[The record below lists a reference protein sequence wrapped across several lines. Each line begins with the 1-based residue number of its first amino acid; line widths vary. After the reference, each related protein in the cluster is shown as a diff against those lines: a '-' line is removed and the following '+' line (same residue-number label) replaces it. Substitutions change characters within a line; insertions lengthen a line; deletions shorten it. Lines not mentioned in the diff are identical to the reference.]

1 MIDRLSETIDPVDIT
16 VLSGFLGSGKTTL
29 IRTLLERPDLE
40 RTAVIINEFG
50 EIGLDHE
57 LIESSEE
64 DLVELSTGCI
74 CCVMRGDLQ
83 EAIERLMVRQQTG
96 KVFDRIILETTGLA
110 DPGPI
115 LHSLIYNEY
124 LKSLVRLD
132 RVVITVDALSG
143 LNSIANFKEC
153 PQQIALAD
161 TILITKADIDPTNVD
176 DLRREL
182 RRINPEAFI
191 YKSNFGMTEVD
202 LFSLNGQQI
211 EKVSEN
217 GTDEHSHHH
226 THSDLHSI
234 SLRRKQPIKAVTL
247 TLFLETLA
255 QVLGQNLVRL
265 KGIVY
270 LEESLKTP
278 AVIHGVQHVF
288 HPMSWMADWSGEEP
302 ETRLVLIGRKFSLDW
317 VEAVL
322 ETIEEEVA
330 QTIS

>member
-1 MIDRLSETIDPVDIT
+1 MIERSSETTQPAEIT

-29 IRTLLERPDLE
+29 IRSLLERPDLQK
-40 RTAVIINEFG
+40 TAVIINEFG

-64 DLVELSTGCI
+64 DLVELSTGCV

-83 EAIERLMVRQQTG
+83 EAIERLMARQKTG

-124 LKSLVRLD
+124 LKTLVRLD
-132 RVVITVDALSG
+132 RVVITVDALNG

-153 PQQIALAD
+153 QQQIALAD
-161 TILITKADIDPTNVD
+161 IILITKSDIDAADVD
-176 DLRREL
+176 DLRKEL

-191 YKSNFGMTEVD
+191 YKSNSGITEVD
-202 LFSLNGQQI
+202 LFSLKEEQI
-211 EKVSEN
+211 AKVSEN
-217 GTDEHSHHH
+217 SIDEHSHHNA
-226 THSDLHSI
+226 HSDLHSI
-234 SLRRKQPIKAVTL
+234 SLCRKQPIKAVTL

-270 LEESLKTP
+270 VEESLKTP

-288 HPMSWMADWSGEEP
+288 HPMSWMEDWSGKEP

-330 QTIS
+330 QTIL